1 VAHAIAHAL
10 EGRPE
15 LVRDPLSD
23 LPLSFE
29 EPDLAAAV
37 AQLLAD
43 GGYLACAIAPAPA
56 DAQSV
61 GSEEEALVL
70 TRLLVAELGLQR
82 AQAAASASAN

>member
-1 VAHAIAHAL
+1 VAHAIVHLL
-10 EGRPE
+10 EGHPQP
-15 LVRDPLSD
+15 VRDPLSG
-23 LPLSFE
+23 LPLAFE

-43 GGYLACAIAPAPA
+43 GGFVACVLAPAPP

-61 GSEEEALVL
+61 GCEEEALAL
-70 TRLLVAELGLQR
+70 TRLLVAELWLQG